1 MLRNKLA
8 FAMAGLVGVS
18 LAVGGGAGYWFAHK
32 SEKHNRTV
40 RRRQLRFCIGTI
52 P

>member
-32 SEKHNRTV
+32 SENT
-40 RRRQLRFCIGTI
+40 IGQYAEDS
-52 P
+52 